1 MRREPARGPTRDG
14 HGGHDPL
21 RQRPARAGGRGGA
34 AHAAPHGSD
43 AAGLLHGRGPESGSD
58 GRAAETEGG
67 MRPSPIASER
77 GVPRRARRDEAAGEE
92 REMAGRKKRPARRIT
107 RRWNAVR
114 RWCAARSRGVRIA
127 ARARLRPWRPAVEVD
142 VRGRRG
148 RRLRRAITRVTRS
161 HLSALGVTPPAHLLV
176 VVQRTVVLEGQPLA
190 ALLQMFEGEG
200 GPRRHLLFLAA
211 SAEGRK
217 ASCAEVVAALR
228 QQLQRVVA
236 AEARRAG
243 RHGGSAGVRLCGGR
257 ELPAA
262 IGAAGADAARGAGVG
277 SGGLRRPQRR
287 LPGRG
292 GPIGGSDDTGNR
304 AHEPR

>member
-1 MRREPARGPTRDG
+1 
-14 HGGHDPL
+14 
-21 RQRPARAGGRGGA
+21 
-34 AHAAPHGSD
+34 
-43 AAGLLHGRGPESGSD
+43 
-58 GRAAETEGG
+58 
-67 MRPSPIASER
+67 
-77 GVPRRARRDEAAGEE
+77 
-92 REMAGRKKRPARRIT
+92 MAGRKKRPARRIT

-217 ASCAEVVAALR
+217 ASCAEVVATLR

-236 AEARRAG
+236 ADLGTPANTATEPVPDRAEA
-243 RHGGSAGVRLCGGR
+243 GGFPPPPEPPETTPLE
-257 ELPAA
+257 ELASSPAA
-262 IGAAGADAARGAGVG
+262 FGGLNGARG
-277 SGGLRRPQRR
+277 R
-287 LPGRG
+287 GR
-292 GPIGGSDDTGNR
+292 PIGGER
-304 AHEPR
+304 